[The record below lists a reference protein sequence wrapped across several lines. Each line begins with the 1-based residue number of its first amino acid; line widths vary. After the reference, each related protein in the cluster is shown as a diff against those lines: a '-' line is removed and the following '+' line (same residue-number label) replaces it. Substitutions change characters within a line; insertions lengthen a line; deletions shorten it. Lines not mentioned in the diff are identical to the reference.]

1 MISTYVAFVEVA
13 SSSLSEDYKR
23 IVEVLAEYD
32 AKVLLMVVAG
42 LALLPIMLAKLVH
55 ALSRMLLKAFDGFL
69 RFMPLK
75 QVEKSGNLCPLSDW
89 HRLYHRGLF
98 WGNVLVFAASSSM
111 VCGVYYCYSGRC
123 ESAFILTYYSF
134 WIYLFTREHEAYMIS
149 CHSLGVKMRRQ
160 LIYVVLF
167 VLWLRGAGSCI
178 AEEYGGYFVLLQ
190 AVLLWGFLRWWWRVT
205 AGYNDAQHLHV
216 ELGREKYYATM
227 HSAIRRYAH
236 EQGDE
241 ATVIALVAGWGQGKT
256 HLLQYLAARLSLPY
270 RKILF
275 DDAPAD
281 NLYRD
286 RFVIC
291 KVSMWQYK
299 DIESAWN
306 GVADALSRSLTGWRL
321 PRYLHDAG
329 LLSRAVLSIL
339 KITQFIGVPIVQSL
353 FNFVR
358 SETGSVENAERITA
372 WMRRQYGERKALLI
386 LDDVE
391 RSNAEIIGGMLSLVE
406 RLKKLPFLVVICSFS
421 HSEMKEKCN
430 SFRIAYTSF
439 EAFIEKVFGR
449 IEKMPENEVAA
460 LNSYYDWY
468 SQKFG
473 NESNAIIIKNK
484 LELKFDYARQVER
497 VADLCESLYR
507 EYFQPRMSSA
517 QNQLDLEDSYYLL
530 MTVATEILRLYH
542 PARLEEDWVY
552 EKNLMETQNGG
563 NTLVAPTQKKADLMT
578 DSNRLINSVVTSEV
592 YGDKIHFDWAYR
604 KEYSRRNQLSVNDCE
619 HAVSYMKGTPLTIE
633 GVLKKAFSEINE
645 GNIKEAAEDL
655 LNHVLFMAY
664 GKGGNVEPLIFILKG
679 ELEALADFHDNS
691 YLDKERLMI
700 SLLVVS
706 GGKDLP
712 DDSSLVKLTLS
723 FLECITPETLVRLCN
738 GIYCDAGKTC
748 RMGYGSLHAPESGA
762 SLHPNCKQSL
772 ELQYT
777 LHVCEL
783 ISCETDSEGLL
794 KLMNKRWMQRYLQCQ
809 FDYEGMYAVSETMRG
824 KLRTTLGASS
834 KSWIQLLANVCI
846 LLETECPLKQRDSD
860 RQLMSFILFIVKCAI
875 KTAPLFGLHLMDLKK
890 NQAFQ
895 FVSLLRHVN
904 RIERNTPDIEL
915 KSVLNRL
922 VKCLE
927 YALETKNEVHAGNDN
942 SIVRQ

>member
-1 MISTYVAFVEVA
+1 MISSYVAFVEVV
-13 SSSLSEDYKR
+13 SSSLSEDCKR
-23 IVEVLAEYD
+23 IAEVLAGYD

-98 WGNVLVFAASSSM
+98 WGNVLVFAAISSV

-190 AVLLWGFLRWWWRVT
+190 AVLLWGFLRWWRRVT

-241 ATVIALVAGWGQGKT
+241 ATVIALVAGWGHGKT

-299 DIESAWN
+299 DIESAWY

-321 PRYLHDAG
+321 PRYLHDTG

-358 SETGSVENAERITA
+358 SETGSDENAERITA
-372 WMRRQYGERKALLI
+372 WMRRRYGERKALLI

-439 EAFIEKVFGR
+439 EGFIEKVFGR

-460 LNSYYDWY
+460 LNSYYDRY

-473 NESNAIIIKNK
+473 NESKAIIIKNE

-517 QNQLDLEDSYYLL
+517 QNQLDIEDSYYLL

-542 PARLEEDWVY
+542 PARLEEDWGH
-552 EKNLMETQNGG
+552 ENNLMETQNGG
-563 NTLVAPTQKKADLMT
+563 NMLVAPTQKKADLMT
-578 DSNRLINSVVTSEV
+578 DSNRLITSVVTSKV
-592 YGDKIHFDWAYR
+592 YGDKIHFDWAYW
-604 KEYSRRNQLSVNDCE
+604 KEYSRRNLLSVNDCE

-633 GVLKKAFSEINE
+633 GVLKKAFSEMNK

-679 ELEALADFHDNS
+679 ELGALADIHDNS

-712 DDSSLVKLTLS
+712 DDSPLVELTLS
-723 FLECITPETLVRLCN
+723 FLDCITPDTLVQLCN

-748 RMGYGSLHAPESGA
+748 RQGYGALPAPKSGNC
-762 SLHPNCKQSL
+762 LHPKIKQTM
-772 ELQYT
+772 EFWYT
-777 LHVCEL
+777 LHICKYL
-783 ISCETDSEGLL
+783 SRETDNVGLM
-794 KLMNKRWMQRYLQCQ
+794 KLMNKRWVQCYLQCQ
-809 FDYEGMYAVSETMRG
+809 FDYESMHALSKTLKE
-824 KLRTTLGASS
+824 KLPTIEKRPS
-834 KSWIQLLANVCI
+834 KSWIQLLVNVCI
-846 LLETECPLKQRDSD
+846 LLENVCLSKQWDSD
-860 RQLMSFILFIVKCAI
+860 RQLMSLSRFI
-875 KTAPLFGLHLMDLKK
+875 
-890 NQAFQ
+890 
-895 FVSLLRHVN
+895 
-904 RIERNTPDIEL
+904 L
-915 KSVLNRL
+915 KSVMIDISSFCSHLRDLKDNQVLLFDSLLQNVSKVEKNMQDKETKRVL
-922 VKCLE
+922 QDLLACLE
-927 YALETKNEVHAGNDN
+927 SAGD
-942 SIVRQ
+942 

>member
-1 MISTYVAFVEVA
+1 MISSYVAFVEVV
-13 SSSLSEDYKR
+13 SSSLSEDCKW
-23 IVEVLAEYD
+23 IAEVLAGYD
-32 AKVLLMVVAG
+32 AKVLLMVMAG

-55 ALSRMLLKAFDGFL
+55 ALSRMLLKAFDGLL
-69 RFMPLK
+69 RLMPLK
-75 QVEKSGNLCPLSDW
+75 HDEKSGNLCPLSDW

-98 WGNVLVFAASSSM
+98 WGNVLVFAAISSV

-134 WIYLFTREHEAYMIS
+134 WIYLFTREHEGYMIS

-178 AEEYGGYFVLLQ
+178 AEEYGDYFVLLQ

-205 AGYNDAQHLHV
+205 AGYNDAHHLHV

-241 ATVIALVAGWGQGKT
+241 ATVIALVAGWGHGKT

-321 PRYLHDAG
+321 PRYLLDAG

-339 KITQFIGVPIVQSL
+339 KTTQFIGVPIVQSL
-353 FNFVR
+353 FDFVR

-372 WMRRQYGERKALLI
+372 WMRRRYGERKALLI

-439 EAFIEKVFGR
+439 EGFIEKVFGR
-449 IEKMPENEVAA
+449 IEIMPENEVAA

-473 NESNAIIIKNK
+473 DESKAIIIKNG

-517 QNQLDLEDSYYLL
+517 QNQLDIEDSYYLL

-542 PARLEEDWVY
+542 PARLEEDWDY

-563 NTLVAPTQKKADLMT
+563 KTLVAPTQKKADLMT
-578 DSNRLINSVVTSEV
+578 DSNRLINSVVTSKV

-619 HAVSYMKGTPLTIE
+619 HAVSYMNGTPLTIE

-664 GKGGNVEPLIFILKG
+664 GKGGNVEPLIFTLKG
-679 ELEALADFHDNS
+679 ELGALADFHDNS
-691 YLDKERLMI
+691 YFDKERLMI
-700 SLLVVS
+700 SLLAVS
-706 GGKDLP
+706 GDKDLP
-712 DDSSLVKLTLS
+712 DDSSLVELTLS
-723 FLECITPETLVRLCN
+723 FMDCIPPETLVRLCN

-748 RMGYGSLHAPESGA
+748 RQGYGALPAPKSGNC
-762 SLHPNCKQSL
+762 LHPKIKQTM
-772 ELQYT
+772 EFRYT
-777 LHVCEL
+777 LHICKYL
-783 ISCETDSEGLL
+783 SRETDNVGLM
-794 KLMNKRWMQRYLQCQ
+794 KLMNARWLQCYLQCQ
-809 FDYEGMYAVSETMRG
+809 FDYESMHALSKTLKD
-824 KLRTTLGASS
+824 KLLTIEEMPS
-834 KSWIQLLANVCI
+834 KSWIQLLLNVCI
-846 LLETECPLKQRDSD
+846 LLENVCLSKQRDSD
-860 RQLMSFILFIVKCAI
+860 RQLMSLSRFILTSVMIDTSSFCS
-875 KTAPLFGLHLMDLKK
+875 HLRDLKD
-890 NQAFQ
+890 NQ
-895 FVSLLRHVN
+895 VSLFDSLLQNVSKVEEN
-904 RIERNTPDIEL
+904 MQDKET
-915 KSVLNRL
+915 KSVLRNL
-922 VKCLE
+922 LDCL
-927 YALETKNEVHAGNDN
+927 KSAGD
-942 SIVRQ
+942 

>member
-1 MISTYVAFVEVA
+1 MISSYVAFVEVV
-13 SSSLSEDYKR
+13 SSSLSEDCKR
-23 IVEVLAEYD
+23 IAEVLAGYD

-75 QVEKSGNLCPLSDW
+75 HDEKSGNLCLLSYW

-98 WGNVLVFAASSSM
+98 WGNVLVFAAISSV

-160 LIYVVLF
+160 LIYAVLF

-241 ATVIALVAGWGQGKT
+241 ATVIALVAGWGHGKT

-270 RKILF
+270 RKILL

-339 KITQFIGVPIVQSL
+339 KITQFIGIPIVQSL

-372 WMRRQYGERKALLI
+372 WMRRRYGERKALLI

-439 EAFIEKVFGR
+439 EGFIEKVFAR
-449 IEKMPENEVAA
+449 IEKMPENDVAA
-460 LNSYYDWY
+460 LNSYYEWY
-468 SQKFG
+468 SKKFG
-473 NESNAIIIKNK
+473 NESKPIIIKNE
-484 LELKFDYARQVER
+484 LELKFDYPRQVER

-517 QNQLDLEDSYYLL
+517 QNQLDIEDSYYLL

-542 PARLEEDWVY
+542 PARLEEDWGH

-563 NTLVAPTQKKADLMT
+563 NTQVAPTQKKADLMT
-578 DSNRLINSVVTSEV
+578 DSIRLINSVMTSKV
-592 YGDKIHFDWAYR
+592 YSDKIHFDWAYR

-619 HAVSYMKGTPLTIE
+619 HAVSYMNGTPLTIE

-655 LNHVLFMAY
+655 LNHVLDKAY
-664 GKGGNVEPLIFILKG
+664 EKGGNFEPLIFILKG
-679 ELEALADFHDNS
+679 ELGALADFHDNS

-706 GGKDLP
+706 GGKVLP
-712 DDSSLVKLTLS
+712 DYAPLVKLTLS
-723 FLECITPETLVRLCN
+723 FMDCIKPATLVRLCN

-748 RMGYGSLHAPESGA
+748 RQGYGAFPAPKSGNC
-762 SLHPNCKQSL
+762 LHPKIKQTMEFL
-772 ELQYT
+772 YT
-777 LHVCEL
+777 LHICKYL
-783 ISCETDSEGLL
+783 SRETDNVGLM
-794 KLMNKRWMQRYLQCQ
+794 KLMNERWVQCYLQCQ
-809 FDYEGMYAVSETMRG
+809 FDYESMHALSKTLKE
-824 KLRTTLGASS
+824 KLLTIEEMPS
-834 KSWIQLLANVCI
+834 KSWIQLLVNVCI
-846 LLETECPLKQRDSD
+846 LMEIVCLSKQRDSD
-860 RQLMSFILFIVKCAI
+860 RQLMSLSRFILKSLMIDTSSFCS
-875 KTAPLFGLHLMDLKK
+875 HLRDLKD
-890 NQAFQ
+890 NQVLLFD
-895 FVSLLRHVN
+895 SLLQNVSKVEENMQDKETKR
-904 RIERNTPDIEL
+904 
-915 KSVLNRL
+915 VLQDL
-922 VKCLE
+922 LDCLNL
-927 YALETKNEVHAGNDN
+927 LETKNEVHTGNDN
-942 SIVRQ
+942 GIARQ

>member
-1 MISTYVAFVEVA
+1 MISSYVAFVEVV
-13 SSSLSEDYKR
+13 SSSLSEDCKR
-23 IVEVLAEYD
+23 IAEVLAGYD

-69 RFMPLK
+69 RFMPLNHD
-75 QVEKSGNLCPLSDW
+75 EKSGNLCLLSDW

-98 WGNVLVFAASSSM
+98 WGNVLVFAAISSV

-149 CHSLGVKMRRQ
+149 CHSLGVKMRRE

-227 HSAIRRYAH
+227 HSAIRRYAQ

-241 ATVIALVAGWGQGKT
+241 ATVIALVAGWGHGKT

-281 NLYRD
+281 NLHRG

-321 PRYLHDAG
+321 PRYLLDAG

-339 KITQFIGVPIVQSL
+339 KITQFIGTPIVQSL

-372 WMRRQYGERKALLI
+372 WMRRRYGERKALLI

-439 EAFIEKVFGR
+439 ESFIEKVFGR

-460 LNSYYDWY
+460 LNSYYDSY

-473 NESNAIIIKNK
+473 NESKAILIKNK

-517 QNQLDLEDSYYLL
+517 QNQLDIEDSYYLL

-563 NTLVAPTQKKADLMT
+563 NTQVAPTQNKADLMT
-578 DSNRLINSVVTSEV
+578 DSNRLINSVVTSKV
-592 YGDKIHFDWAYR
+592 YGDKIHFDWAYW

-619 HAVSYMKGTPLTIE
+619 HAVSYMKGTPLTIDE
-633 GVLKKAFSEINE
+633 VLKKAFSEINE
-645 GNIKEAAEDL
+645 GNIKEAVEDL

-679 ELEALADFHDNS
+679 ELGPLTDFHGNS

-706 GGKDLP
+706 SGKDLP
-712 DDSSLVKLTLS
+712 DDSPLVKLTLS
-723 FLECITPETLVRLCN
+723 FLDCIPPQTLVRLCN

-748 RMGYGSLHAPESGA
+748 RMGYGSLPAPESGA
-762 SLHPNCKQSL
+762 SLHPKIKQSL

-777 LHVCEL
+777 LHICKYL
-783 ISCETDSEGLL
+783 SRETDNVGLM
-794 KLMNKRWMQRYLQCQ
+794 KLMNERWVQCYLQCQ
-809 FDYEGMYAVSETMRG
+809 FDYESMHALSKTLKE
-824 KLRTTLGASS
+824 KLLTIGEMPS
-834 KSWIQLLANVCI
+834 KSWIQLLVNVCI
-846 LLETECPLKQRDSD
+846 LLENVCLSKQRDSD
-860 RQLMSFILFIVKCAI
+860 RQLMSLSRFILKSLMIDTSSFCS
-875 KTAPLFGLHLMDLKK
+875 HLRDLKD
-890 NQAFQ
+890 NQVLLFD
-895 FVSLLRHVN
+895 SLLQNVSKVEENMQDEETKR
-904 RIERNTPDIEL
+904 
-915 KSVLNRL
+915 VLRDL
-922 VKCLE
+922 LACLE
-927 YALETKNEVHAGNDN
+927 SAGD
-942 SIVRQ
+942 

>member
-1 MISTYVAFVEVA
+1 MISTYVAFVEVV

-23 IVEVLAEYD
+23 IVEVLAGYD

-55 ALSRMLLKAFDGFL
+55 ALSRMLLKAFDGLL
-69 RFMPLK
+69 RLMPLK
-75 QVEKSGNLCPLSDW
+75 HDEKSGNLCPLSDW

-98 WGNVLVFAASSSM
+98 WGNVLVFAAISSV

-134 WIYLFTREHEAYMIS
+134 WIYLFTREHEGYMIS
-149 CHSLGVKMRRQ
+149 CHSLGVKMWRQ
-160 LIYVVLF
+160 LIYAVLF

-205 AGYNDAQHLHV
+205 AGYNDAHHQHV

-241 ATVIALVAGWGQGKT
+241 ATVIALVAGWGHGKT

-270 RKILF
+270 RKILL

-321 PRYLHDAG
+321 PRYLLDAG

-339 KITQFIGVPIVQSL
+339 KTTQFIGVPIVQSL
-353 FNFVR
+353 FDFVR

-372 WMRRQYGERKALLI
+372 WMRRRYGERKALLI

-439 EAFIEKVFGR
+439 EGFIEKVFGR

-460 LNSYYDWY
+460 LNSYYDSY

-473 NESNAIIIKNK
+473 DESKAILIKNE

-517 QNQLDLEDSYYLL
+517 QNQLDIEDSYYLL
-530 MTVATEILRLYH
+530 MAVATEILRLYH
-542 PARLEEDWVY
+542 PARLEEDWDY

-563 NTLVAPTQKKADLMT
+563 KTLVAPTQKKADLMT
-578 DSNRLINSVVTSEV
+578 DSNRLINSVVTSKV

-619 HAVSYMKGTPLTIE
+619 HAVSYMNGTPLTIE

-679 ELEALADFHDNS
+679 ELGALADVHDNS
-691 YLDKERLMI
+691 YFDKERLMI

-706 GGKDLP
+706 GDKDLP
-712 DDSSLVKLTLS
+712 DDSPLVELTLS
-723 FLECITPETLVRLCN
+723 FMNCINPATLVQLCN

-748 RMGYGSLHAPESGA
+748 RHGYGALPAPNSGNC
-762 SLHPNCKQSL
+762 LHPKIKQTM
-772 ELQYT
+772 EFRYT
-777 LHVCEL
+777 LHICKYL
-783 ISCETDSEGLL
+783 SRETDNVGLM
-794 KLMNKRWMQRYLQCQ
+794 KLMNARWVQCYLQCQ
-809 FDYEGMYAVSETMRG
+809 FDYESMHALSKTLKD
-824 KLRTTLGASS
+824 KLLTIEEIPS
-834 KSWIQLLANVCI
+834 KSWIQLLVNVCI
-846 LLETECPLKQRDSD
+846 LLENVCLSKQRDSD
-860 RQLMSFILFIVKCAI
+860 RQLMSLSRFILTSVMIDTSSFCS
-875 KTAPLFGLHLMDLKK
+875 HLRDLKD
-890 NQAFQ
+890 NQVLLFD
-895 FVSLLRHVN
+895 SLLQNVSKVEENMQDKETKRVLQ
-904 RIERNTPDIEL
+904 DLLDCL
-915 KSVLNRL
+915 KSARDQ
-922 VKCLE
+922 E
-927 YALETKNEVHAGNDN
+927 
-942 SIVRQ
+942 

>member
-1 MISTYVAFVEVA
+1 MISSYVAFVEVV
-13 SSSLSEDYKR
+13 SSSLSEDCKR
-23 IVEVLAEYD
+23 IAEVLAGYD

-55 ALSRMLLKAFDGFL
+55 ALSCMLLKAFDGFL

-75 QVEKSGNLCPLSDW
+75 HDEKSGNLCLLSDW

-98 WGNVLVFAASSSM
+98 WGNVLVFAAISSV

-134 WIYLFTREHEAYMIS
+134 WIYLFTREYEGYMTHRRS
-149 CHSLGVKMRRQ
+149 PGKMETGVWVKVYRN
-160 LIYVVLF
+160 LIYVTLF
-167 VLWLRGAGSCI
+167 GLYLWAAGSCI
-178 AEEYGGYFVLLQ
+178 DEGCGCYFVLLQ
-190 AVLLWGFLRWWWRVT
+190 SGLIWLFLRWWPRVT
-205 AGYNDAQHLHV
+205 AGHDDDLYLHV
-216 ELGREKYYATM
+216 ELNREKYYATF
-227 HSAIRRYAH
+227 HSAVRQYAH
-236 EQGDE
+236 EQRDE
-241 ATVIALVAGWGQGKT
+241 ATVIALVAGWGHGKT
-256 HLLQYLAARLSLPY
+256 HLLQYVASRLALPY
-270 RKILF
+270 IKLLH
-275 DDAPAD
+275 DDVSAD

-299 DIESAWN
+299 DIESAWF
-306 GVADALSRSLTGWRL
+306 GVADALSRSLTGSGV
-321 PRYLHDAG
+321 PRYLCDAG
-329 LLSRAVLSIL
+329 WFHRAVLSIL
-339 KITQFIGVPIVQSL
+339 KSLQFIGVPMVQSL

-358 SETGSVENAERITA
+358 SETGSTQNAERITE
-372 WMRRQYGERKALLI
+372 WMRQRYGDRKALLI

-421 HSEMKEKCN
+421 YKEMKEKCN
-430 SFRIAYTSF
+430 SFRITHSSF
-439 EAFIEKVFGR
+439 ESFIEKVFNR
-449 IEKMPENEVAA
+449 IERMPENESVALKA
-460 LNSYYDWY
+460 YYDSY
-468 SQKFG
+468 ARKKYG
-473 NESNAIIIKNK
+473 EYAKAISIKDDLK
-484 LELKFDYARQVER
+484 LDFDYARQVER

-517 QNQLDLEDSYYLL
+517 QNQLDIEDSYYLL

-542 PARLEEDWVY
+542 PSCLEEDWGY

-563 NTLVAPTQKKADLMT
+563 NTQVAPTQKKADLMT
-578 DSNRLINSVVTSEV
+578 DSNRLINSVVTSKV

-619 HAVSYMKGTPLTIE
+619 HAVSYMNGTPLTIE
-633 GVLKKAFSEINE
+633 GVLKKAFSEINK

-679 ELEALADFHDNS
+679 ELESLAVFHDNS

-712 DDSSLVKLTLS
+712 DDSPLVELTLS
-723 FLECITPETLVRLCN
+723 FLDCIPPETLVRLCN

-748 RMGYGSLHAPESGA
+748 RQCYGALPAPESGNC
-762 SLHPNCKQSL
+762 LHPKIKQTMEFL
-772 ELQYT
+772 YT
-777 LHVCEL
+777 LHICKYL
-783 ISCETDSEGLL
+783 SRETDNVGLM
-794 KLMNKRWMQRYLQCQ
+794 KLMNERRVQCYLQCQ
-809 FDYEGMYAVSETMRG
+809 FDYESMCAVSENMMG
-824 KLRTTLGASS
+824 KLRAILGDSS

-846 LLETECPLKQRDSD
+846 LLETACLPKSQDLDSP
-860 RQLMSFILFIVKCAI
+860 LMSFTLFILRIMMKDA
-875 KTAPLFGLHLMDLKK
+875 TLFCSHLRDLKDK
-890 NQAFQ
+890 QVLLFA
-895 FVSLLRHVN
+895 SLLQNVSKVEEN
-904 RIERNTPDIEL
+904 MQDKET
-915 KSVLNRL
+915 KSVLRDL
-922 VKCLE
+922 LAFLE
-927 YALETKNEVHAGNDN
+927 SAGD
-942 SIVRQ
+942 

>member
-1 MISTYVAFVEVA
+1 MISSYVAFVEVV
-13 SSSLSEDYKR
+13 SSSLSEDCKR
-23 IVEVLAEYD
+23 IAEVLAGYD

-75 QVEKSGNLCPLSDW
+75 HDEKSGNLCLLSDW

-98 WGNVLVFAASSSM
+98 WGNVLVFAAISSV

-134 WIYLFTREHEAYMIS
+134 WIYLFTREHEGYMIS

-190 AVLLWGFLRWWWRVT
+190 AVLLWGFLRWWRRVT

-241 ATVIALVAGWGQGKT
+241 ATVIALVAGWGHGKT

-321 PRYLHDAG
+321 PRYLHDTG

-358 SETGSVENAERITA
+358 SETGSDENAERITA
-372 WMRRQYGERKALLI
+372 WMRRRYGERKALLI

-439 EAFIEKVFGR
+439 EGFIEKVFSR

-468 SQKFG
+468 SQKFV
-473 NESNAIIIKNK
+473 NESKAIIIKNE

-517 QNQLDLEDSYYLL
+517 QNQLDIEDSYYLL

-542 PARLEEDWVY
+542 PARLEEDWGH
-552 EKNLMETQNGG
+552 ENNLMETQNGG
-563 NTLVAPTQKKADLMT
+563 NMQVAPTQKKADLMT
-578 DSNRLINSVVTSEV
+578 DSIRLINSVVTSKV
-592 YGDKIHFDWAYR
+592 YSDKIHFDWAYR

-633 GVLKKAFSEINE
+633 GVLKKAFSEINK

-655 LNHVLFMAY
+655 LNHVLDKAY
-664 GKGGNVEPLIFILKG
+664 EKGGNVEPLIFILKG
-679 ELEALADFHDNS
+679 ELGALADIHDNS

-712 DDSSLVKLTLS
+712 DDSPLVELTLS
-723 FLECITPETLVRLCN
+723 FMDCIKPATLVQLCN

-748 RMGYGSLHAPESGA
+748 RQGYGAFPAPKSGNC
-762 SLHPNCKQSL
+762 LHPKIKQTMEFL
-772 ELQYT
+772 YT
-777 LHVCEL
+777 LHICKYL
-783 ISCETDSEGLL
+783 SRETDNVGLM
-794 KLMNKRWMQRYLQCQ
+794 KLMNERWVQCYLQCQ
-809 FDYEGMYAVSETMRG
+809 FDYESMHALSKTLKE
-824 KLRTTLGASS
+824 KLLTIEEMPS
-834 KSWIQLLANVCI
+834 KSWIQLLVNVCI
-846 LLETECPLKQRDSD
+846 LLEIVCLSKQRDSD
-860 RQLMSFILFIVKCAI
+860 RQLMSLSRFILKSLMIDTSSFCS
-875 KTAPLFGLHLMDLKK
+875 HLRDLKD
-890 NQAFQ
+890 NQVLLFD
-895 FVSLLRHVN
+895 SLLQNVSKVEENMQDKETKR
-904 RIERNTPDIEL
+904 
-915 KSVLNRL
+915 VLQDL
-922 VKCLE
+922 LDCLNL
-927 YALETKNEVHAGNDN
+927 LETKNEVHTGNDN
-942 SIVRQ
+942 GIARQ

>member
-1 MISTYVAFVEVA
+1 MISTYVAFVEVV
-13 SSSLSEDYKR
+13 SSSLSEDCKR
-23 IVEVLAEYD
+23 IAEVLAGYD

-75 QVEKSGNLCPLSDW
+75 HDEKSGNLCLLSDW

-98 WGNVLVFAASSSM
+98 WGNVLVFAAISSV

-149 CHSLGVKMRRQ
+149 CHSLGVRMRRQ

-167 VLWLRGAGSCI
+167 VLWLWGAGSCI

-227 HSAIRRYAH
+227 HSAIRRYAQ

-241 ATVIALVAGWGQGKT
+241 ATVIALVAGWGHGKT

-281 NLYRD
+281 NLYRG

-339 KITQFIGVPIVQSL
+339 KITQFIGTPIVQSL

-372 WMRRQYGERKALLI
+372 WMRRRYGERKALLI

-439 EAFIEKVFGR
+439 EAFIEKVFCR

-473 NESNAIIIKNK
+473 NESKAIIIKNE

-517 QNQLDLEDSYYLL
+517 QNQLDIEDSYYLW

-563 NTLVAPTQKKADLMT
+563 NTQVAPTQKKADLMT
-578 DSNRLINSVVTSEV
+578 DSNRLINSVVMSKV

-619 HAVSYMKGTPLTIE
+619 HAVSYMNGTPLTIE
-633 GVLKKAFSEINE
+633 GVLKKAFSEINK

-679 ELEALADFHDNS
+679 ELGALADFHDNS

-712 DDSSLVKLTLS
+712 DDSSLVELTLS
-723 FLECITPETLVRLCN
+723 FLDCITPETLVRLCN

-748 RMGYGSLHAPESGA
+748 RQSYGALPAPESGNC
-762 SLHPNCKQSL
+762 LHPKIKQTM
-772 ELQYT
+772 EFRYT
-777 LHVCEL
+777 LHICKYL
-783 ISCETDSEGLL
+783 SRETDNVGLM
-794 KLMNKRWMQRYLQCQ
+794 KLMNERWVQCYLQCQ
-809 FDYEGMYAVSETMRG
+809 FDYESMLALSKTLKE
-824 KLRTTLGASS
+824 KLLTIGEMPS
-834 KSWIQLLANVCI
+834 KSWIQLLVNVCI
-846 LLETECPLKQRDSD
+846 LLENGCLSKQRDSD
-860 RQLMSFILFIVKCAI
+860 RQLMSLSRFI
-875 KTAPLFGLHLMDLKK
+875 
-890 NQAFQ
+890 
-895 FVSLLRHVN
+895 
-904 RIERNTPDIEL
+904 L
-915 KSVLNRL
+915 KSVMIDTSSFCSHLRDLKDNQVWLFDSLLQNVSKVEENMQDKETKSVLRDL
-922 VKCLE
+922 LACLE
-927 YALETKNEVHAGNDN
+927 SAGD
-942 SIVRQ
+942 

>member
-1 MISTYVAFVEVA
+1 MISSYVAFVEVV
-13 SSSLSEDYKR
+13 SSLLSEDCKR
-23 IVEVLAEYD
+23 IAEVLAGYD

-75 QVEKSGNLCPLSDW
+75 QDEKSGNLCLLSDW

-98 WGNVLVFAASSSM
+98 WGNVLVFAAISSV

-134 WIYLFTREHEAYMIS
+134 WIYLFTREHEAYMVS

-241 ATVIALVAGWGQGKT
+241 ATVIALVAGWGHGKT

-281 NLYRD
+281 NLYRG

-339 KITQFIGVPIVQSL
+339 KITQFIGTPIVQSL

-372 WMRRQYGERKALLI
+372 WMRRRYGERKALLI

-439 EAFIEKVFGR
+439 EGFIEKVFGR

-473 NESNAIIIKNK
+473 NESKAIIIKDK

-517 QNQLDLEDSYYLL
+517 QNQLDIEDSYYLL

-542 PARLEEDWVY
+542 PARLEEDWDQ

-563 NTLVAPTQKKADLMT
+563 KTQVAPTLKKADLMT

-633 GVLKKAFSEINE
+633 GVLKKAFSEINK

-679 ELEALADFHDNS
+679 ELGAPADFHDNS

-712 DDSSLVKLTLS
+712 DDSSLVELTLS
-723 FLECITPETLVRLCN
+723 FMNCINPETLVRLCN

-748 RMGYGSLHAPESGA
+748 RQGYGALPAPKSGNC
-762 SLHPNCKQSL
+762 LHPKIKQTM
-772 ELQYT
+772 EFRYT
-777 LHVCEL
+777 LHICKHL
-783 ISCETDSEGLL
+783 SRETDNVGLM
-794 KLMNKRWMQRYLQCQ
+794 KLMNERWVQCYLQCQ
-809 FDYEGMYAVSETMRG
+809 FDYESMHALSKTLKE
-824 KLRTTLGASS
+824 KLLTIGEMPS
-834 KSWIQLLANVCI
+834 KSWIQLLVNVCI
-846 LLETECPLKQRDSD
+846 LLENVCLSKQRDSD
-860 RQLMSFILFIVKCAI
+860 RQLMSLIRFILTSVMIDTSSFCS
-875 KTAPLFGLHLMDLKK
+875 HLRDLKD
-890 NQAFQ
+890 NQVLLFD
-895 FVSLLRHVN
+895 SLLKNVSKVEENMQDEETKR
-904 RIERNTPDIEL
+904 
-915 KSVLNRL
+915 VLRDWL
-922 VKCLE
+922 ACLE
-927 YALETKNEVHAGNDN
+927 SAGD
-942 SIVRQ
+942 